1 MCEGGEQH
9 TTSLSLPHL
18 YCSIRHNENL
28 NDPVSQRKHMEQHA
42 VGLVSKKNGDNIPL
56 VGTNIWVNILDVI
69 GEVELEQTYIN
80 QDDEPIEA
88 TYKVFHIFLF
98 HFGSLLQSL
107 FNSISHTTYCTSYIT
122 YYTY

>member
-1 MCEGGEQH
+1 M
-9 TTSLSLPHL
+9 
-18 YCSIRHNENL
+18 
-28 NDPVSQRKHMEQHA
+28 
-42 VGLVSKKNGDNIPL
+42 GLVSKKNGDNIPL

-107 FNSISHTTYCTSYIT
+107 FNSISHTPHIARHTLHSILIKYLVPFEWKQCSA
-122 YYTY
+122 